1 MSEANVAEM
10 IVNDGIATITM
21 TRPKQRNAFTQ
32 ELQNCLSAMVSDI
45 SSRSDIDAVIL
56 TGSGGSFSGGG
67 DIKGMLKNQP
77 KEGEPGADY
86 RKRIYAIN
94 DWIQR
99 LRNLEVPVIAAVD
112 GAAYGGGFSMALC
125 ADFILCSPKAR
136 FCSVFC
142 RIGAVPDC
150 GIMYVLPRM
159 IGMQRAKEIMYT
171 GRPIAADEAKE
182 IGIAFE
188 IHSVDELQE
197 AALTLAKRL
206 QLASSKAFALTKRIT
221 NQSLDMDAAS
231 VLEMEAS
238 AQEICFNTDYNKDA
252 VARFTRKEP
261 LLYNWEK

>member
-1 MSEANVAEM
+1 MPENNVAEM
-10 IVNDGIATITM
+10 NVVEGIATITM
-21 TRPKQRNAFTQ
+21 TRPERRNAFTQ
-32 ELQNCLSAMVSDI
+32 ELQDYLAGLVTEITN
-45 SSRSDIDAVIL
+45 REDIDAVIL

-99 LRNLEVPVIAAVD
+99 LRNIEVPVIAAVD
-112 GAAYGGGFSMALC
+112 GAAYGGGFSLALC
-125 ADFILCSPKAR
+125 ADFILCSPTAR

-171 GRPIAADEAKE
+171 GRPVLAEEAKE

-188 IHSVDELQE
+188 IHPKDELLD
-197 AALTLAKRL
+197 AAQILAKRL
-206 QLASSKAFALTKRIT
+206 QLASGKAFALTKRIT
-221 NQSLDMDAAS
+221 NQSLDLDS
-231 VLEMEAS
+231 QSILEMEAS
-238 AQEICFNTDYNKDA
+238 AQDICFNTDYNKDA

-261 LLYNWEK
+261 LLYNWES

>member
-1 MSEANVAEM
+1 MPDTAVAEM
-10 IVNDGIATITM
+10 TVENGIATITM

-32 ELQNCLSAMVSDI
+32 ELQDFLSSKVKEIAG
-45 SSRSDIDAVIL
+45 RTDIDVVII

-77 KEGEPGADY
+77 KEGQPGADY

-112 GAAYGGGFSMALC
+112 GAAYGGGFSLALC
-125 ADFILCSPKAR
+125 ADFILCSPTAR

-159 IGMQRAKEIMYT
+159 IGLQRAKEIMYT
-171 GRPIAADEAKE
+171 GRPIPAEEAKE
-182 IGIAFE
+182 IGLAFA
-188 IHSVDELQE
+188 IHPAEELAE

-206 QLASSKAFALTKRIT
+206 QPASRKTFALTKRIT
-221 NQSLDMDAAS
+221 NQTFELDS
-231 VLEMEAS
+231 QTLLEMEAA
-238 AQEICFNTDYNKDA
+238 AQEICFTTDYNKDA

-261 LLYNWEK
+261 LLFNWES

>member
-1 MSEANVAEM
+1 MSETNVAEM
-10 IVNDGIATITM
+10 NVKDGIATITM
-21 TRPKQRNAFTQ
+21 SRPERRNAFTQ
-32 ELQNCLSAMVSDI
+32 ELQDCLSAMVSEI
-45 SSRSDIDAVIL
+45 VSRSDIDAVIL

-67 DIKGMLKNQP
+67 DIKGMLKNQA
-77 KEGEPGADY
+77 KDGEPATDY

-125 ADFILCSPKAR
+125 ADFILCSPTAR

-188 IHSVDELQE
+188 IHPADELQE

-206 QLASSKAFALTKRIT
+206 QFSSKKAFALTKRIT
-221 NQSLDMDAAS
+221 NQSLDLDPTS
-231 VLEMEAS
+231 LLEMEAS

-261 LLYNWEK
+261 LLFNWEK

>member
-1 MSEANVAEM
+1 MSDSNVAKM
-10 IVNDGIATITM
+10 TVVDGIATIVM
-21 TRPKQRNAFTQ
+21 TRPERRNAFSQ
-32 ELQNCLSAMVSDI
+32 DLQDFLSSKVSEITNRD
-45 SSRSDIDAVIL
+45 DIDAVVL
-56 TGSGGSFSGGG
+56 TGSGGCFSAGG
-67 DIKGMLKNQP
+67 DIKGMLEHQP
-77 KEGEPGADY
+77 KEGKPGADY

-112 GAAYGGGFSMALC
+112 GAAYGGGFALALC
-125 ADFILCSPKAR
+125 ADFVLCSPTAR

-171 GRPIAADEAKE
+171 GRPVLAEEAKE
-182 IGIAFE
+182 IGIAFA
-188 IHSVDELQE
+188 IHPADELVA

-206 QLASSKAFALTKRIT
+206 QFSSRKTFALTKRIT
-221 NQSLDMDAAS
+221 NQSLDLDQQS
-231 VLEMEAS
+231 LLEMEAA

-261 LLYNWEK
+261 LLYNWEA

>member
-1 MSEANVAEM
+1 MPDTAVAEM
-10 IVNDGIATITM
+10 TVTDGIATITM

-32 ELQNCLSAMVSDI
+32 ELRDFLSAKVTEI
-45 SSRSDIDAVIL
+45 AGRRDIDVVII

-77 KEGEPGADY
+77 KEGQPGADY

-112 GAAYGGGFSMALC
+112 GAAYGGGFSLALC
-125 ADFILCSPKAR
+125 ADFILCSPTAR

-159 IGMQRAKEIMYT
+159 VGLQRAKEIMYT
-171 GRPIAADEAKE
+171 GRPIPAEEATE
-182 IGIAFE
+182 IGLAFD
-188 IHSVDELQE
+188 IHPAEELQD
-197 AALTLAKRL
+197 AALAFAKRL
-206 QLASSKAFALTKRIT
+206 QPASRKAFALTKRIT
-221 NQSLDMDAAS
+221 NQTFELDSQSL
-231 VLEMEAS
+231 LEMEAA
-238 AQEICFNTDYNKDA
+238 AQEICFTTDYNKDA

-261 LLYNWEK
+261 LLYNWES

>member
-1 MSEANVAEM
+1 MPDTAVAEM
-10 IVNDGIATITM
+10 IVEDGIATITM

-32 ELQNCLSAMVSDI
+32 ELQDFLSGKVKEITERA
-45 SSRSDIDAVIL
+45 DIDVVII

-77 KEGEPGADY
+77 KEGQPGADY

-112 GAAYGGGFSMALC
+112 GAAYGGGFSLALC
-125 ADFILCSPKAR
+125 ADFILCSPTAR

-159 IGMQRAKEIMYT
+159 IGLQRAKEIMYT
-171 GRPIAADEAKE
+171 GRPVMAEEAKE
-182 IGIAFE
+182 IGLAFE
-188 IHSVDELQE
+188 IHPAEELAD
-197 AALTLAKRL
+197 AALSLAKRL
-206 QLASSKAFALTKRIT
+206 QPASRKAFAMTKRIT
-221 NQSLDMDAAS
+221 NQSLELDS
-231 VLEMEAS
+231 QSLLEMEAA
-238 AQEICFNTDYNKDA
+238 AQEICFTTDYNKDA

-261 LLYNWEK
+261 LLYNWES